1 MDKATGLAKTQILEE
16 IRIKAVSRLLSIN
29 KPVYT
34 FMNNHE
40 YILQ

>member
-1 MDKATGLAKTQILEE
+1 LKGKLRNQILEE